1 MIAGI
6 DGILTY
12 AAGLKCLSALG
23 AGWIKR
29 NLGLLPD
36 SGIISLKRLSALGAG
51 WIPAFNIASST
62 GICKL
67 ISAGE
72 PFYTYHH
79 KKYKEILP
87 GKLLLSS

>member
-1 MIAGI
+1 MV
-6 DGILTY
+6 
-12 AAGLKCLSALG
+12 AAAALVLIMVMSQTPFGFGGGLDLKEVYGKS
-23 AGWIKR
+23 
-29 NLGLLPD
+29 D
-36 SGIISLKRLSALGAG
+36 SRYQGLKRLSALGAG

-79 KKYKEILP
+79 TKYKEILP

>member
-1 MIAGI
+1 MNELI
-6 DGILTY
+6 
-12 AAGLKCLSALG
+12 
-23 AGWIKR
+23 
-29 NLGLLPD
+29 N
-36 SGIISLKRLSALGAG
+36 ISLKRLSALEAG